1 MTRSEA
7 RAALQRALELSRE
20 LATIADSGEIEVT
33 IRLDADRL
41 QLLKAAC
48 GMLRPADDHERGL
61 LREIIA
67 LNAVAIGTLQHR
79 QRAMARD
86 LDMMSVGRRA
96 MRAYSATGL
105 RR

>member
-1 MTRSEA
+1 MTRAEA

-20 LATIADSGEIEVT
+20 LATVAERGEIEAA

-41 QLLKAAC
+41 QLLKAAS
-48 GMLRPADDHERGL
+48 GMLRPADEHERGL
-61 LREIIA
+61 LREINA
-67 LNAVAIGTLQHR
+67 LNALAIGTLQHR

>member
-1 MTRSEA
+1 MTRAEA
-7 RAALQRALELSRE
+7 RAALQRALELSHE
-20 LATIADSGEIEVT
+20 LAAIADSGEIEAA

-48 GMLRPADDHERGL
+48 GALRPADDHERGL
-61 LREIIA
+61 LREINT
-67 LNAVAIGTLQHR
+67 LNAEAIGTLQHR

>member
-1 MTRSEA
+1 MTRAVA

-20 LATIADSGEIEVT
+20 LGAIADSGEIEAA

-48 GMLRPADDHERGL
+48 SALRPADDHERGL
-61 LREIIA
+61 LREIDT
-67 LNAVAIGTLQHR
+67 LNALAIGTLQHR

>member
-1 MTRSEA
+1 MTRAEA
-7 RAALQRALELSRE
+7 RAALQRALELSHD
-20 LATIADSGEIEVT
+20 LAAIADSGEIEAA

-48 GMLRPADDHERGL
+48 GALRPADDHERGL
-61 LREIIA
+61 LREINT
-67 LNAVAIGTLQHR
+67 LNAEAIGTLQHR

>member
-1 MTRSEA
+1 VTRAEA

-20 LATIADSGEIEVT
+20 LATVAERGEIEAA

-41 QLLKAAC
+41 QLLKAAS
-48 GMLRPADDHERGL
+48 GMLRPADEHERGL
-61 LREIIA
+61 LREINA
-67 LNAVAIGTLQHR
+67 LNALAIGTLQHR